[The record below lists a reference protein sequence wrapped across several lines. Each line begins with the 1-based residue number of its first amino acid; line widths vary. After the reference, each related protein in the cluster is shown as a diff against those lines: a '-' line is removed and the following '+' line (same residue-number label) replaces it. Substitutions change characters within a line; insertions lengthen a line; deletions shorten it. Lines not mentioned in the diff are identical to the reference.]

1 MKRQRSDAARRNGG
15 GTAKTGEPEGAKA
28 ETTVVIQRTRK
39 TVAGSTGSVEAVL
52 RITRSEDIAATEAE
66 KTRME
71 IDIASEDGT
80 AYLALLHP
88 LGGNDLA
95 LLLGGALLRL
105 TEGLGRLKTCAILTV
120 DLLRLSRTETVET
133 DTILHRGTVILKRQR
148 QLCQKSSERK
158 HEKLQLRD

>member
-1 MKRQRSDAARRNGG
+1 MKRQRSDAARRNAG
-15 GTAKTGEPEGAKA
+15 GTAKIDELEGAKA
-28 ETTVVIQRTRK
+28 ETMVVIRTTKK

-52 RITRSEDIAATEAE
+52 RITRSEDIAATEAGQR
-66 KTRME
+66 RME

-88 LGGNDLA
+88 LGGKDLA

-105 TEGLGRLKTCAILTV
+105 TEGLGRLKTCAILIV
-120 DLLRLSRTETVET
+120 DLLRPSHIETGETEI
-133 DTILHRGTVILKRQR
+133 ILHTGTVILKRQC

-158 HEKLQLRD
+158 HEKQQLLG